1 MRLPL
6 IAALATLATA
16 TAAEPTA
23 PRIVGCE
30 DAVRSSKRGVCAN
43 KLGAAD
49 FAVLA
54 PGVSWFYNW
63 HFTTDMA
70 APADGPAF
78 DFIPMVWG
86 DFDGSYTG
94 LEQRLAA
101 GPRPPVV
108 FAINEPNLKGQAF
121 ITPEACAK
129 AFLRVKAIADKHGIP
144 VVGPHMALG
153 SSPGDSITAFDP
165 LEQKDVTYGWFVPYL
180 KAFAH
185 FVGPAAKDMPVGVHA
200 YKDIHELKWSIDAAH
215 KQTGGPV
222 WMTEFAQ
229 WSAADE
235 RAEIAFMMQAVDH
248 MERTPHVAGY
258 AWFKERSDN
267 KRISMFASE
276 SGKLTALGEAYVR
289 MPVHD
294 ADLYYRLPGRL
305 QAERYRAADKAD
317 IAATADGDGFA
328 DMVSGGGG
336 WLDLNVAVDA
346 AGQLDIALRLDAEP
360 GTIALSR
367 AGKPLASITVE
378 KAGWQTVTA
387 KAKLPAGT
395 QTIRVQLP
403 ERRARI
409 NWIEFSR

>member
-1 MRLPL
+1 MRLTL
-6 IAALATLATA
+6 AATLAALASV
-16 TAAEPTA
+16 TAAEPAA
-23 PRIVGCE
+23 PRIVGCDE
-30 DAVRSSKRGVCAN
+30 AVRSAKRGVCAN
-43 KLGAAD
+43 KLAAAD
-49 FAVLA
+49 FSALA

-63 HFTTDMA
+63 HFSTDA
-70 APADGPAF
+70 TPPEGLHF
-78 DFIPMVWG
+78 DYIPMVWG
-86 DFDGSYTG
+86 DFDGSYAG
-94 LEQRLAA
+94 LEQRLAS

-121 ITPEACAK
+121 ITPEVCAK
-129 AFLRVKAIADKHGIP
+129 AYLRVKAIADKHGIP

-153 SSPGDSITAFDP
+153 SAPGDSIKAFDP
-165 LEQKDVTYGWFVPYL
+165 LEKKDVTYGWFVPYL
-180 KAFAH
+180 KAFTH
-185 FVGPAAKDMPVGVHA
+185 FAGKAAEGAPVGVHA

-215 KQTGGPV
+215 KLSGGPV

-235 RAEIAFMMQAVDH
+235 RAEITFMMQAVDH

-267 KRISMFASE
+267 VRISLFAAE
-276 SGKLTALGEAYVR
+276 AGKLSALGEAYVR

-305 QAERYRAADKAD
+305 QAECYRAADKAE
-317 IAATADGDGFA
+317 IALSADVDGFA

-346 AGQLDIALRLDAEP
+346 AGQLDIALRIDAEP

-367 AGKPLASITVE
+367 AGKPLASIKVE

-403 ERRARI
+403 EKRSRI

>member
-6 IAALATLATA
+6 VAVLAALASV
-16 TAAEPTA
+16 TAAEGA
-23 PRIVGCE
+23 PRIVGCD
-30 DAVRSSKRGVCAN
+30 DAVRSAKRGVCAN
-43 KLGAAD
+43 KLAAAD
-49 FAVLA
+49 FAALA

-63 HFTTDMA
+63 HFTTDEK
-70 APADGPAF
+70 PAEGLAF
-78 DFIPMVWG
+78 AYIPMLWG
-86 DFDGSYTG
+86 DFAGSYTG
-94 LEQRLAA
+94 LEQRLAN
-101 GPRPPVV
+101 GPKPPVV
-108 FAINEPNLKGQAF
+108 FALNEPNLKGQAF
-121 ITPEACAK
+121 ISPEVCAK
-129 AFLRVKAIADKHGIP
+129 AFLQVKAIAGKHGIP

-153 SSPGDSITAFDP
+153 SAPGDSITAFDP
-165 LEQKDVTYGWFVPYL
+165 LEKKDVTYGWFVPYL

-185 FVGPAAKDMPVGVHA
+185 YAGKEADGMPVGVHA

-229 WSAADE
+229 WGAADA
-235 RAEIAFMMQAVDH
+235 RAELVFMMQAVDH

-267 KRISMFASE
+267 TKISLFAPE

-294 ADLYYRLPGRL
+294 ADLFYRIPGRL
-305 QAERYRAADKAD
+305 QAERYRGADKAD
-317 IAATADGDGFA
+317 IASTADGDGFA

-346 AGQLDIALRLDAEP
+346 AGQMNIALRIDAEP

-367 AGKPLASITVE
+367 AGKPLVAIKVA

-387 KAKLPAGT
+387 KAQLPAGT